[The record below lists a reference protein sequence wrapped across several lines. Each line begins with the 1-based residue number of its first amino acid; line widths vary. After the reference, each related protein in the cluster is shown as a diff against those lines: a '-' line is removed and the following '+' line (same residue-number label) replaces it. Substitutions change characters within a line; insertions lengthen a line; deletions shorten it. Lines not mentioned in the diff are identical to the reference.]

1 MPVYKVSISKSVSPE
16 GLGSWYARKFDGFF
30 HDPKRDVTGN
40 TFNLEVNPE
49 DCDDVERAL
58 ADDPRVTDFQV
69 KE

>member
-1 MPVYKVSISKSVSPE
+1 MPVYSVSVSTSVSPE

-30 HDPKRDVTGN
+30 HDPKRGLSAN

-49 DCDDVERAL
+49 DCDNVERAL
-58 ADDPRVTDFQV
+58 GNDPRVVDFQV